1 MKTYAYYSKFDK
13 SSEIIGRVNAMD
25 LHQAREFISQLK
37 QLPIDEVLRLFEIKT
52 LSHGDNI

>member
-13 SSEIIGRVNAMD
+13 TNEIMGRVTAND
-25 LHQAREFISQLK
+25 LQQAREFISQLK